1 MDLHPPSLLLAC
13 LLFVALSAGALVL
26 FGKTQR
32 VHRGYWWWVA
42 AQALL
47 ALALLLAALPA
58 AAPLAP
64 LATLLLLQW
73 PIVVLAGL
81 RRYASRQPPAVP
93 PAADWALLAVAGAAV
108 LVLEA
113 VAPGLEIVAPAIAP
127 LALNLDAAVLL
138 TRLSGFAASPAL
150 KSLAAI
156 QAASAGVQ
164 TAWLAYASAEPARLA
179 ALHPVIATLP
189 TVVSALVLAW
199 VALLLSFE
207 RSLRSLRASHRK
219 LRNLVDID
227 ELTRL
232 PNRRRFD
239 ELAVRSLADAEPAS
253 AALLLLDVDHLKVI
267 NDLLGAATGDEALRQ
282 VGHALRET
290 LRGLDVAGRVGG
302 DEFAALLPQT
312 SIDNA
317 MKAAARIVARLD
329 DRQVAPRIA
338 RVSLSIGV
346 IQLKADEAIGA
357 ALVRA
362 EDALNQARVQGRDRA
377 VAAHAAPARRPVE
390 PKIDAAPA
398 V

>member
-1 MDLHPPSLLLAC
+1 MDLHPASLLLAC
-13 LLFVALSAGALVL
+13 LVIVALSAGALVL
-26 FGKTQR
+26 FGTTQR

-47 ALALLLAALPA
+47 ALALLLASLPMA
-58 AAPLAP
+58 AAIAP

-73 PIVVLAGL
+73 PIVALAGL
-81 RRYASRQPPAVP
+81 RRYASRRPPAVP
-93 PAADWALLAVAGAAV
+93 PAADWALLAVAGGAV
-108 LVLEA
+108 IMLEA
-113 VAPGLEIVAPAIAP
+113 VAPGLQIVAPAIAT
-127 LALNLDAAVLL
+127 LALNLYAAVLL
-138 TRLSGFAASPAL
+138 TLLSGFAASPAL
-150 KSLAAI
+150 KTFAAI
-156 QAASAGVQ
+156 QATSAGAQ
-164 TAWLAYASAEPARLA
+164 AAWLAYASAEPTRLA
-179 ALHPVIATLP
+179 ALNPLIAALP

-199 VALLLSFE
+199 VALLLSYE

-219 LRNLVDID
+219 LRDLVDID

-239 ELAVRSLADAEPAS
+239 ELVVRALGDAEPAS
-253 AALLLLDVDHLKVI
+253 AALLLFDVDHLKVI

-338 RVSLSIGV
+338 RVTLSIGV
-346 IQLKADEAIGA
+346 IQVKAGEAIGA
-357 ALVRA
+357 ALLRA
-362 EDALNQARVQGRDRA
+362 EDALNQARAQGRDRA
-377 VAAHAAPARRPVE
+377 VAAHAVPARAPVE
-390 PKIDAAPA
+390 AKIDAAPA